1 MVQIFAENLTKRH
14 FHSSIR
20 VKLERRGYTKNIGAN
35 FIKLLTS
42 KFTHSFCILLVEF
55 FKISSSENKSK

>member
-1 MVQIFAENLTKRH
+1 MKRPAGKKRFNGPNFAENLTKRH
-14 FHSSIR
+14 FHSSNR

-55 FKISSSENKSK
+55 F